1 MTVGVRQLKA
11 HLSKYLK
18 QVQRGTT
25 IRVTAHGRTIATIQ
39 PAAPQQPDLTW
50 VHAMV
55 AEGIARWSGGKPVG
69 LAKPIRLKPG
79 GKTAAEM
86 VIEDRG

>member
-1 MTVGVRQLKA
+1 MTVGVRELKA
-11 HLSKYLK
+11 NLSKYLK
-18 QVQRGTT
+18 QVQRGAR

-39 PAAPQQPDLTW
+39 PPDDAAPVLSW
-50 VHAMV
+50 AHEMV
-55 AEGIARWSGGKPVG
+55 ARGEARGNGGKPTG
-69 LAKPIRLKPG
+69 LAQRVRLRPG